1 MATREEMIRELKR
14 RDMISQLKARDAA
27 QAGLQTNLPDAP
39 VVQEQS
45 PGVSAYDRFL
55 IKNFATNPQVGID
68 YLKQKNPGA
77 DVRHVGGQTVIKLPG
92 ETSYKVLDPDTGII
106 SSDFLGDVGDI
117 AGDVARGALTGMAA
131 TAGGLAGSAAGP
143 LGAATGSGVAAAGA
157 GGGLEYLRQKLGQLG
172 GLPQEVN
179 PDLIREEAMLSGV
192 FGSGEKLAGKAF
204 QYAKNTGLPK
214 IAEAMSG
221 VPKEVWQDYVKNPAR
236 VAALS
241 QNPEALTS
249 AVHDVQQ
256 SVLDTV
262 EGAKAKAGQSIGQ
275 AIDTAT
281 QAGRTV
287 DITPVKEEFFKRI
300 QKAQTLYS
308 KNPTQQNKDFLE
320 DLKKIG
326 DDYFVQQSDQ
336 IGPKIIPNQVSPD
349 VAMQLKQQLK
359 GISEYRPGAIS
370 KLKNP
375 ADKEITSFATKA
387 SGDLTDQMTKEGA
400 VPELKDL
407 NNQYKKF
414 TEALDQ
420 VGGSFKDLQTTS
432 NTIRNLDKPAK
443 DMLKARLTDI
453 AGPGKAAQLRDKMQ
467 ALQTQA
473 YLGDPTGNALSGL
486 GSTSTS
492 RTIPLAGAGTLIG
505 MAAGNKFGGGGYV
518 PTAIGGAIGGSLGA
532 KLGAPSTLAAGFRGL
547 NALEKLPRPPQPAL
561 YGAGTS
567 AWEALNSR
575 SE

>member
-1 MATREEMIRELKR
+1 VE
-14 RDMISQLKARDAA
+14 
-27 QAGLQTNLPDAP
+27 
-39 VVQEQS
+39 
-45 PGVSAYDRFL
+45 
-55 IKNFATNPQVGID
+55 

-77 DVRHVGGQTVIKLPG
+77 TVRQFGGQTLVKLPG
-92 ETSYKVLDPDTGII
+92 ETSYRVLDPDTGAI
-106 SSDFLGDVGDI
+106 SSDIVGDVGDV

-143 LGAATGSGVAAAGA
+143 LGTVAGSGAAAAGA
-157 GGGLEYLRQKLGQLG
+157 GGSLEYLRQKLGQLG
-172 GLPQEVN
+172 GLPQEVD
-179 PDLIREEAMLSGV
+179 PELVKEEAALSGL
-192 FGSGEKLAGKAF
+192 FGSGEKIAGKAF
-204 QYAKNTGLPK
+204 QYAKNTALPS
-214 IAEAMSG
+214 IASAMSG

-236 VAALS
+236 VAMLS
-241 QNPEALTS
+241 KNPESLTS
-249 AVHDVQQ
+249 VVQDVQN

-262 EGAKAKAGQSIGQ
+262 ESAKAQAGQQIGS

-281 QAGRTV
+281 KAGRTV
-287 DITPVKEEFFKRI
+287 DITPVKQEFFKRI
-300 QKAQTLYS
+300 EKAQTLYT
-308 KNPTQQNKDFLE
+308 KNPTQQNRDFLE

-336 IGPKIIPNQVSPD
+336 IGPKVIPNQVSPD

-400 VPELKDL
+400 VPELKEL
-407 NNQYKKF
+407 NKQYKGY

-443 DMLKARLTDI
+443 DMLKTRLEAI
-453 AGPGKAAQLRDKMQ
+453 AGPQKAAQLREKIQ

-473 YLGDPTGNALSGL
+473 YLGNPEANALSGL

-505 MAAGNKFGGGGYV
+505 MALGNKFGGGGYV
-518 PTAIGGAIGGSLGA
+518 ATAIGGSLGGA
-532 KLGAPSTLAAGFRGL
+532 AGARLGAPSTLAAGFRGL
-547 NALEKLPRPPQPAL
+547 NALERLPRPPQPAI